1 MKIIRLFSISA
12 VLFLLPNIV
21 SAQFFLGGDDPGGT
35 VWSSMESRNYR
46 IIYPSGLDSTAR
58 SYVME
63 LEKYRIP
70 VSRSAGYAPGEMT
83 RSRMP
88 VVLHPYSALSNG
100 SVAWAP
106 KRMDLYSTPSGYKP
120 EPMPWTEMLAIHE
133 SRHVAQMQFGISH
146 CLRPFRYVFG
156 EMANGALAGIYPDK
170 WLLEGD
176 AVVAETALSRSGR
189 GRVADFMN
197 YYRIAFDDGDFRNA
211 DRWAYGSYWHN
222 TPDYYAFGYMV
233 LSGIRYMYDVPDFSG
248 QLFRHY
254 ARRPYDIVA
263 RNTVSK
269 ELTGK
274 KFRELVDESMK
285 LYHDIWTEDAEN
297 RAPFLPYTR
306 LSEDQG
312 IFTEYGEN
320 LIIDDELYFPLTQRD
335 FFDMIDKTSFAV
347 ASDDSRHFLTGV
359 YMEKKDD
366 KLAMVATDGKRM
378 AYVCRMF
385 EQGIPDFPPAI
396 MTVRFLSLLRSIGS
410 GEGLFSLGVKEGY
423 IFAKLG
429 NRTIYSSLIQGT
441 YAAYE
446 KVIPRNLENTAVL
459 KKEDAEKAIS
469 LISIL
474 VEKNSKRIFLDLRE
488 NRIIFSGENTEFG
501 ESHQEIP
508 ASYSGP
514 DVRISFNC
522 SLLLSPIKKINS
534 DYIRIM
540 FSKPSSAMIFTSDP
554 EKDYLFVLMPMQLS

>member
-1 MKIIRLFSISA
+1 MKFICRASLLREEIELANSFSSSRNSLSILSNVLLDASNDTLTIKATDQNTGFTSQISVSVIVPGRTTVFCEKLSQLLKNIPDEEIQVEEKDGNLVIEPSDESGSFSISIRTIEA
-12 VLFLLPNIV
+12 SKFP
-21 SAQFFLGGDDPGGT
+21 
-35 VWSSMESRNYR
+35 
-46 IIYPSGLDSTAR
+46 
-58 SYVME
+58 E
-63 LEKYRIP
+63 LC
-70 VSRSAGYAPGEMT
+70 S
-83 RSRMP
+83 
-88 VVLHPYSALSNG
+88 
-100 SVAWAP
+100 
-106 KRMDLYSTPSGYKP
+106 
-120 EPMPWTEMLAIHE
+120 
-133 SRHVAQMQFGISH
+133 
-146 CLRPFRYVFG
+146 
-156 EMANGALAGIYPDK
+156 
-170 WLLEGD
+170 
-176 AVVAETALSRSGR
+176 
-189 GRVADFMN
+189 
-197 YYRIAFDDGDFRNA
+197 
-211 DRWAYGSYWHN
+211 
-222 TPDYYAFGYMV
+222 
-233 LSGIRYMYDVPDFSG
+233 
-248 QLFRHY
+248 
-254 ARRPYDIVA
+254 
-263 RNTVSK
+263 
-269 ELTGK
+269 
-274 KFRELVDESMK
+274 
-285 LYHDIWTEDAEN
+285 
-297 RAPFLPYTR
+297 
-306 LSEDQG
+306 
-312 IFTEYGEN
+312 
-320 LIIDDELYFPLTQRD
+320 IDDELYFPLTQRD

-514 DVRISFNC
+514 AVRISFNC